1 MITHL
6 DFEISSLCNAGCP
19 VCPRRDGG
27 IFNKFNQTFWSLK
40 EVQRVIGEEL
50 ISNLEYFNVCGN
62 FGDGMGNPEVV
73 EIIKWVRDSNPD
85 CHIHIST
92 NGGIGKPHQYELLAK
107 MGVWMTFGIDGY
119 GDKNELY
126 RINAKW
132 GKVNQNIKTFSENV
146 LDNNQ
151 IEIQFLLWDQTRD
164 QIKPIYDFCNEIN
177 CDSLFLRE
185 PFTLGEYT
193 RGFNMKGE
201 YTHSLTY
208 EPNNLTKKLS
218 SKKWSLNDKVELDL
232 ILSTESLGQKDL
244 VFENNVA
251 QYNHIKRPYEYR
263 DFVRDDSVKEG
274 FQQTCYSKNTKDPSN
289 LNETQH
295 NLYITYDGY
304 LMPCCMI
311 PPEYSLSLEN
321 SKGDE
326 NDQQKEILNKLIDI
340 GIDEFSLKERTI
352 NEVLESGVLHEF
364 VYNDFENNTQFVFC
378 KTVCGKCNEL

>member
-27 IFNKFNQTFWSLK
+27 VYNQFNQTYWTLS
-40 EVQRVIGEEL
+40 EVQRVVGDDL
-50 ISNLEYFNVCGN
+50 VSKLEYFNVCGN

-73 EIIKWVRDSNPD
+73 NILKWVRDSNPS

-92 NGGIGKPHQYELLAK
+92 NGGIGKPNQYKELAK
-107 MGVWMTFGIDGY
+107 LGVWITFGIDGY

-132 GKVNQNIKTFSENV
+132 KKVEENIRSFSENV
-146 LDNNQ
+146 IDKNQ

-164 QIKPIYDFCNEIN
+164 QIKPIYDFCTDIGCN
-177 CDSLFLRE
+177 SLFLRE
-185 PFTLGEYT
+185 PFTLGQYT
-193 RGFNMKGE
+193 RGYNMKGE

-208 EPNNLTKKLS
+208 ESNNLTNKLS
-218 SKKWSLNDKVELDL
+218 NKKWSLSDSIELNL
-232 ILSTESLGQKDL
+232 ILSTEDLGQKPL
-244 VFENNVA
+244 VVEDNVVE
-251 QYNHIKRPYEYR
+251 YNHIKRPYEYT
-263 DFVRDDSVKEG
+263 DFNRIDVNGDN
-274 FQQTCYSKNTKDPSN
+274 FQQTCYSKNSKDPSN
-289 LNETQH
+289 LSESQH

-311 PPEYSLSLEN
+311 PPEYSLSIEN

-326 NDQQKEILNKLIDI
+326 NDKQKEILNKLIDI
-340 GIDEFSLKERTI
+340 GIDKFSLNNRTI

-364 VYNDFENNTQFVFC
+364 VYNNFENNTQFIFC
-378 KTVCGKCNEL
+378 KTVCGKCN